1 MLTACLPRRSP
12 EIQGE
17 EILNEAETW
26 GDAKQS
32 GRKIILT
39 VLRVVIGCPTN
50 VSHTLSR
57 GGINNYL
64 LKDK

>member
-1 MLTACLPRRSP
+1 MGGC
-12 EIQGE
+12 
-17 EILNEAETW
+17 EAKKWE
-26 GDAKQS
+26 DAKQS
-32 GRKIILT
+32 GRKIIFH
-39 VLRVVIGCPTN
+39 VVIGCPTN

>member
-1 MLTACLPRRSP
+1 MKQRH
-12 EIQGE
+12 G
-17 EILNEAETW
+17 